1 MKNIIFIAVG
11 AILIIAISV
20 GTSVVVTGMMSE
32 PPAAA
37 AMEEAEVEEVDSDDI
52 YYYSVQ
58 PEFVVNYGKNARPR
72 VLMMEMSVASD
83 QESTADLLDRHGP
96 ELRNNVL
103 ILLAEQKGAG
113 LETSEGKNSLREDI
127 KASIE
132 AMLVRHGSDARV
144 TDIFLTRFVTQ

>member
-11 AILIIAISV
+11 AILIIGISV
-20 GTSVVVTGMMSE
+20 GASVFITGAMQE
-32 PPAAA
+32 PPVAA
-37 AMEEAEVEEVDSDDI
+37 AMDEAVVEEVASDDI

-72 VLMMEMSVASD
+72 VLMLEMSVASD
-83 QESTADLLDRHGP
+83 QESTSNVLERHGP

-103 ILLAEQKGAG
+103 MLLAEQKGVG
-113 LETSEGKNSLREDI
+113 LETSEGKNVLRQDL

-132 AMLVRHGSDARV
+132 ALLARHGSDAKI

>member
-11 AILIIAISV
+11 AILVIGISV
-20 GTSVVVTGMMSE
+20 GASVFITGAMSE
-32 PPAAA
+32 PPVAA
-37 AMEEAEVEEVDSDDI
+37 AMDEAAVEEVDSDDI

-72 VLMMEMSVASD
+72 VLMLELSVASD
-83 QESTADLLDRHGP
+83 QESTADVLDRHGP

-103 ILLAEQKGAG
+103 MLLAEQKGVG
-113 LETSEGKNSLREDI
+113 LETTEGKNALREDL
-127 KASIE
+127 KTSIE
-132 AMLVRHGSDARV
+132 SMLIRHGSDANI

>member
-1 MKNIIFIAVG
+1 MKNIIFVAVG
-11 AILIIAISV
+11 ALLIIGISV
-20 GTSVVVTGMMSE
+20 GASVFITGSMQE
-32 PPAAA
+32 PPVAA
-37 AMEEAEVEEVDSDDI
+37 AMEEEVEEVQSDDI

-72 VLMMEMSVASD
+72 VLMLEMSVASD
-83 QESTADLLDRHGP
+83 QESTGDVLDRHGP

-103 ILLAEQKGAG
+103 MLLAEQKGAG
-113 LETSEGKNSLREDI
+113 LETSEGKIILREDL

-132 AMLVRHGSDARV
+132 ALLVRHGSDARI

>member
-37 AMEEAEVEEVDSDDI
+37 AMEEAAVEEVESDDI

-113 LETSEGKNSLREDI
+113 LETSEGKNALREDI

>member
-11 AILIIAISV
+11 AILIIGISV
-20 GTSVVVTGMMSE
+20 GASVFITGAMSE
-32 PPAAA
+32 PPVAA
-37 AMEEAEVEEVDSDDI
+37 AMEEGEAEVVDSDDI

-72 VLMMEMSVASD
+72 VLMVEMSVASD
-83 QESTADLLDRHGP
+83 QESTGDVLERHGP
-96 ELRNNVL
+96 ELRNNIL
-103 ILLAEQKGAG
+103 MLLAEQKGAG
-113 LETSEGKNSLREDI
+113 LETSEGKNIIRKDL

-132 AMLVRHGSDARV
+132 ALLTRHGSDATI

>member
-11 AILIIAISV
+11 ALLIIGISV
-20 GTSVVVTGMMSE
+20 GASVFITGSMQE
-32 PPAAA
+32 PPVAA
-37 AMEEAEVEEVDSDDI
+37 AMEEEVEEVQSDDI

-72 VLMMEMSVASD
+72 VLMLEMSVASD
-83 QESTADLLDRHGP
+83 QESTGDVLDRHGP

-103 ILLAEQKGAG
+103 MLLAEQKGAG
-113 LETSEGKNSLREDI
+113 LETSEGKIILREDL

-132 AMLVRHGSDARV
+132 ALLVRHGSDARI

>member
-11 AILIIAISV
+11 AILVIGISV
-20 GTSVVVTGMMSE
+20 GASVFITGAMSE
-32 PPAAA
+32 PPVAA
-37 AMEEAEVEEVDSDDI
+37 AMDEEAVEEVDSDDI

-72 VLMMEMSVASD
+72 VLMVELSVASD
-83 QESTADLLDRHGP
+83 QESTGDVLERHGP

-103 ILLAEQKGAG
+103 MLLAEQKGAG
-113 LETSEGKNSLREDI
+113 LETTEGKIALREDL
-127 KASIE
+127 KATIE
-132 AMLVRHGSDARV
+132 SMLIRHGSDAKI